1 MPEGLHKGSCDDAGV
16 LLALDVGNTNVTL
29 GLVVDGALTGSRRAT
44 TPRAPTP
51 DELEVLIIGLLE
63 LEGRRLGEI
72 EAISLASVVPAVTD
86 ALEVVTERRSM
97 PLLQAT
103 ADTVPIPIRVDRP
116 ADAGADRLVNAL
128 AVQRLHGTPAI
139 VLDFGSATT
148 LDVVATD
155 GAYLGGAIAPGLELG
170 LEALA
175 RNTAKLPR
183 VELRVPERAIGTNT
197 EDAMR
202 SGAIHGYI
210 GLARELLER
219 TRAELAAGE
228 GVEPSLIRTV
238 ATGGLAHQPWVA
250 EIGGIE
256 AIDPDLT
263 LKGLAILYQERS
275 WRPDGTEDAAAAAEV
290 RVGEAAS

>member
-1 MPEGLHKGSCDDAGV
+1 MSAVAWRSGIDRRS
-16 LLALDVGNTNVTL
+16 VTTI
-29 GLVVDGALTGSRRAT
+29 LTGGLSAAAWAT
-44 TPRAPTP
+44 GIEGIDAIDP
-51 DELEVLIIGLLE
+51 ELTLRG
-63 LEGRRLGEI
+63 
-72 EAISLASVVPAVTD
+72 
-86 ALEVVTERRSM
+86 
-97 PLLQAT
+97 
-103 ADTVPIPIRVDRP
+103 
-116 ADAGADRLVNAL
+116 L
-128 AVQRLHGTPAI
+128 AVLHAE
-139 VLDFGSATT
+139 VS
-148 LDVVATD
+148 
-155 GAYLGGAIAPGLELG
+155 GGQVLELG

-250 EIGGIE
+250 EIGAIE
-256 AIDPDLT
+256 PIDPDLT

-275 WRPDGTEDAAAAAEV
+275 WRPDGTEDAAAAADV

>member
-1 MPEGLHKGSCDDAGV
+1 MPEGLHKGPCDDAPV

-29 GLVVDGALTGSRRAT
+29 GLVVDGALTGSRRAI
-44 TPRAPTP
+44 TPPTPTP
-51 DELEVLIIGLLE
+51 DELELLLSGLLE

-72 EAISLASVVPAVTD
+72 EAISLASVVPGVTD

-97 PLLQAT
+97 PLLEAT
-103 ADTVPIPIRVDRP
+103 SDTVPIPIRVDKP
-116 ADAGADRLVNAL
+116 SEAGADRLVNAL

-148 LDVVATD
+148 LDVVAAD

-183 VELRVPERAIGTNT
+183 IELRMPDRAIGSNT

-219 TRAELAAGE
+219 TRAELAAAE
-228 GVEPSLIRTV
+228 GVEASLVRTV
-238 ATGGLAHQPWVA
+238 ATGGLAHQPWIA
-250 EIGGIE
+250 EIGGID

-263 LKGLAILYQERS
+263 LKGLAILYQERA
-275 WRPDGTEDAAAAAEV
+275 WRADGTLDAGKAAAEPV
-290 RVGEAAS
+290 SS

>member
-1 MPEGLHKGSCDDAGV
+1 V
-16 LLALDVGNTNVTL
+16 LLVLDVGNTNITL
-29 GLVVDGALTGSRRAT
+29 GLVVDGALTGSRRAI

-51 DELEVLIIGLLE
+51 DELELLLSGLLE
-63 LEGRRLGEI
+63 LEGRRFGEV

-86 ALEVVTERRSM
+86 ALEVVTEARAM
-97 PLLQAT
+97 PLLEAS
-103 ADTVPIPIRVDRP
+103 AATVPIPIRVDRP
-116 ADAGADRLVNAL
+116 AEAGADRLVNAL

-148 LDVVATD
+148 LDVVAGD
-155 GAYLGGAIAPGLELG
+155 GGYLGGAIAPGLELG

-183 VELRVPERAIGTNT
+183 IELRRPERAIGSNT

-202 SGAIHGYI
+202 SGAINGYI

-219 TRAELAAGE
+219 TRAELAASQ

-250 EIGGIE
+250 EIGGIG
-256 AIDPDLT
+256 AVDPDLT

-275 WRPDGTEDAAAAAEV
+275 WRPDGAGEPATVAA
-290 RVGEAAS
+290 GEIRRS

>member
-1 MPEGLHKGSCDDAGV
+1 MPEGLHKGPCDDAAV

-29 GLVVDGALTGSRRAT
+29 GLVVDGALTGSRRAI
-44 TPRAPTP
+44 TPPTPTP
-51 DELEVLIIGLLE
+51 DELELLLSGLLE

-72 EAISLASVVPAVTD
+72 EAISLASVVPGVTD

-97 PLLQAT
+97 PLLEAT
-103 ADTVPIPIRVDRP
+103 ADTVPIPIRVDKP
-116 ADAGADRLVNAL
+116 SEAGADRLVNAL

-148 LDVVATD
+148 LDVVAAD

-183 VELRVPERAIGTNT
+183 IELRMPDRAIGSNT
-197 EDAMR
+197 ESAMR

-219 TRAELAAGE
+219 TRAELAAAE
-228 GVEPSLIRTV
+228 GVEPSLVRTV
-238 ATGGLAHQPWVA
+238 ATGGLAHQPWIP
-250 EIGGIE
+250 EIGGID

-263 LKGLAILYQERS
+263 LKGLAILYQERA
-275 WRPDGTEDAAAAAEV
+275 WRADGSLDAAKAAAEP
-290 RVGEAAS
+290 VGS